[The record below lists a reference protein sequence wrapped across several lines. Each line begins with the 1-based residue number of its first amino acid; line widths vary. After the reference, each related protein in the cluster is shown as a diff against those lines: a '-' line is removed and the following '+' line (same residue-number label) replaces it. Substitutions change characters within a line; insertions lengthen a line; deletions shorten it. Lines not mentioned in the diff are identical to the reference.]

1 MSILSPAFFA
11 FLTALLIVYYCSP
24 KRYRWIALLLA
35 SLVFYC
41 WGGRFKPLLYIG
53 VTSFSTWLAALMM
66 DRLNK
71 WIKEYLRLNTQLE
84 PKEKKAAKARCA
96 RNRKIIF
103 LAVLILNLLILG
115 VIKYTNFTLES
126 LTGIWNALSGA
137 SAAPAKI
144 DFLVPLG
151 ISYYTFQSIGY
162 LIDIY
167 QGKYDAESNYGKY
180 ALFVTYFPQIIQ
192 GPIGRYNHLGP
203 QLTASNSFD
212 PQNLKRGAILMLWGG
227 MKKIVIANH
236 LAPLVTEVCGNS
248 ANYDGSLI
256 LLATLSYC
264 FQLYADFSGG
274 IDMVRGASEMFGVK
288 LAENFKR
295 PYFAVSLG
303 DFWRRWHISLG
314 GWMRDYVFYPFAMSK
329 RTMNLSK
336 KIKVRNKYL
345 AKAFPAI
352 AGNVVVFLIVGLWH
366 GAEWRFVLWGL
377 YNGVL
382 LGTTVLL
389 EPLYD
394 RFHSRFYGLKT
405 SAIWHGF
412 QIARTFLIV
421 WIGNYFD
428 CCQGIRDAFE
438 MMRRS
443 ILDFHISA
451 LSIDTIQNL
460 GVDHRGSLG
469 LAIALPLLLIVSC
482 AQERGVEVRKWLD
495 QRYIAIRWILL
506 YGLIFFTIAFAATG
520 FDALE
525 GFMYEIF

>member
-1 MSILSPAFFA
+1 MSILSPVFFA
-11 FLTALLIVYYCSP
+11 FLTALLIAYYCSP

-53 VTSFSTWLAALMM
+53 TTSFSTWLAALMM
-66 DRLNK
+66 ERLSK
-71 WIKEYLRLNTQLE
+71 RTKEYLHLNTKLE
-84 PKEKKAAKARCA
+84 PKEKKAVKARCA
-96 RNRKIIF
+96 RNRKLIF
-103 LAVLILNLLILG
+103 LVALVLNLLLLG
-115 VIKYTNFTLES
+115 VIKYTNFALES
-126 LTGIWNALSGA
+126 LTRVWNALAGA
-137 SAAPAKI
+137 SAAPVKI

-167 QGKYDAESNYGKY
+167 QGKYAAESNYGKY
-180 ALFVTYFPQIIQ
+180 ALFVTWFPQIIQ

-203 QLTASNSFD
+203 QLTAPNSFD

-227 MKKIVIANH
+227 MKKMVIANH
-236 LAPLVTEVCGNS
+236 LAPLVTGVRGNT
-248 ANYDGSLI
+248 ANFDGSLI
-256 LLATLSYC
+256 VLATLAYC

-274 IDMVRGASEMFGVK
+274 IDMVRGASELFGIK
-288 LAENFKR
+288 LADNFKR
-295 PYFAVSLG
+295 PYFAASLG

-314 GWMRDYVFYPFAMSK
+314 AWMRDYVFYPFAMSK
-329 RTMNLSK
+329 RTMNLSR
-336 KIKVRNKYL
+336 KIKAGNKYL

-366 GAEWRFVLWGL
+366 GAEWQFVLWGL
-377 YNGVL
+377 YNGVI
-382 LGTTVLL
+382 LGASVLM
-389 EPLYD
+389 EPLFE
-394 RFHSRFYGLKT
+394 RFHSKFSGLRT
-405 SAIWHGF
+405 SAIWRGF

-428 CCQGIRDAFE
+428 CCQGIRDAFV
-438 MMRRS
+438 MMKRS
-443 ILDFHISA
+443 VFDFHLSA
-451 LSIDTIQNL
+451 LSIDAIRNL
-460 GVDHRGSLG
+460 GIDYRGILG

-482 AQERGVEVRKWLD
+482 AQERGVAVRNWLD
-495 QRYIAIRWILL
+495 QRNIAVRWILL